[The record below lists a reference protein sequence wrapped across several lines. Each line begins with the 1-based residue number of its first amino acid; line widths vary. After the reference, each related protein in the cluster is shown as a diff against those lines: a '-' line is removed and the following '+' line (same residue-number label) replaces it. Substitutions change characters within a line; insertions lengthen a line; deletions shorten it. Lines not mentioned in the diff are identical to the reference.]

1 MNNVPESANPTE
13 AQHPYM
19 RLAAE
24 FRRRILDG
32 ELPEGTKLPNHRTL
46 AAEHGVAV
54 ATLQKALGQLQVEGY
69 IRTSQRGTYI
79 ANAPKAGSS
88 GYDRITRVLRTG
100 SVLGDGESV
109 IVTEAHLVAPPL
121 YVADIFDLDEG
132 DQVVRRQWH
141 TGRGQQRLMLAVTW
155 YPAEF
160 AVSVPDLL
168 STAAGKAPG
177 LLPRIIEAT
186 GRRPVEGRDDMH
198 ARDAEPREA
207 DFLGLK
213 TGTPILAGAHR
224 LWDDQGIIEYG
235 EWCLP
240 YRHVIG
246 YEYRFDAAPDQ
257 R

>member
-1 MNNVPESANPTE
+1 MTTTSHEPADPR
-13 AQHPYM
+13 HPYM
-19 RLAAE
+19 RLAADL
-24 FRRRILDG
+24 RRRILDG
-32 ELPEGTKLPNHRTL
+32 DLPEGSKLPNHRVL
-46 AAEHGVAV
+46 ATEHGVAV

-69 IRTSQRGTYI
+69 IRTSQRGTFI
-79 ANAPKAGSS
+79 ANAPRAGSS

-100 SVLGDGESV
+100 SVLGEGESV
-109 IVTEAHLVAPPL
+109 IVTDATLTVPPL
-121 YVADIFDLDEG
+121 YVADLFDLDEG

-141 TGRGQQRLMLAVTW
+141 TGRGHQRLMLAVTW

-160 AVSVPDLL
+160 AAAVPELL
-168 STAAGKAPG
+168 STAPSKAPG

-198 ARDAEPREA
+198 ARDADAREA

-224 LWDDQGIIEYG
+224 LWDAEGIIEYG

-246 YEYRFDAAPDQ
+246 YEYRFDAAPEGA
-257 R
+257 